1 MGNTNVLEVLR
12 GNERLRRDSFVD
24 WLLLLTFIFT
34 LGSPFR
40 TKLAEGAA
48 VNYWE
53 GRGNKTGK
61 FQT

>member
-40 TKLAEGAA
+40 TKLA
-48 VNYWE
+48 
-53 GRGNKTGK
+53 
-61 FQT
+61 